1 MKTVISIVNYIRAKQ
16 LNRRKFTSLLEEL
29 RSVYSDVLLHAS
41 VRWLSMGKV
50 LERVYF
56 LRHEIMLFLEQNSK
70 VYHELQKDE

>member
-56 LRHEIMLFLEQNSK
+56 CAMK
-70 VYHELQKDE
+70 